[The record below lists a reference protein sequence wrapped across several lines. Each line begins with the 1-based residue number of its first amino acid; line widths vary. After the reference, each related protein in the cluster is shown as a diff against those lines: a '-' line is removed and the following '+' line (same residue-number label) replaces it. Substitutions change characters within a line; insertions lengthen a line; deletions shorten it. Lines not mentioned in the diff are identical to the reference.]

1 MSLCFVF
8 HLRDRLMRFFT
19 PFRSLRAYSA
29 WFFLTFIVGRQLS
42 VFAIRLLG
50 GQGMEVWDT
59 NQERR

>member
-1 MSLCFVF
+1 
-8 HLRDRLMRFFT
+8 MRFFT
-19 PFRSLRAYSA
+19 PFRSLRAYRP

-42 VFAIRLLG
+42 ASAVRLLG